1 MAGAL
6 LTAAKMETL
15 ITYNL
20 IDYEERAVA
29 LASDTEEMN
38 RLRVHLETVRV
49 SGVLFDTPRFVRELE
64 EKLLPLAR

>member
-1 MAGAL
+1 
-6 LTAAKMETL
+6 METL

-38 RLRVHLETVRV
+38 RLRVHLETVRL